1 MQSLIDTLT
10 RAVEHGRVVTDE
22 TERAFFAQ
30 DVFTRDL
37 PAGVVVSPGN
47 TAELAAVVK
56 AATDA
61 GHAVVTRGGGMSYTS
76 GYVPR
81 EEGSVM
87 IDMSRM
93 TRLVELNT
101 EDMYVTVEAGMS
113 WKALFEALEGTG
125 YKTPYWGTLS
135 GMHATVGGGMSQNS
149 VFWGSGR
156 HGTAADSVIGMEV
169 VLADGAVV
177 TTGSAAQ
184 QNAKPFFR
192 HFGPDLTGL
201 FTGDCGALGV
211 KATVTLR
218 LEAVSAGKAY
228 GSYAFEDHA
237 GTAAAMS
244 EIARRGL
251 ATECFGFDPYLQ
263 QQRMKRESLAKDATQ
278 FMGMLKKS
286 GGIGKAVKDGV
297 KVAKAG
303 RRFMDDVKWSFH
315 VLAEG
320 FDTRSAEAKIAEA
333 KAIVARHGGRELPN
347 SIPKLLAS
355 HPFGNVNNMLGPE
368 GERWVPVHG
377 LVAHSDAEATID
389 RIEALYAVHADDME
403 RLDVRTGYLVATV
416 STNCFLIE
424 PVFFWPDELYAM
436 HRHYVESDH
445 LKRLKQHEA
454 NPEARALVTK
464 LKGDLADLFREAGA
478 VHLQVAKAYHYHDG
492 LKEESLALVRA
503 MKKQLDPEGRM
514 NPGALGL

>member
-1 MQSLIDTLT
+1 MQQLIDTLS
-10 RAVEHGRVVTDE
+10 AAIEEGRVITED
-22 TERAFFAQ
+22 TERALLSQ
-30 DVFTRDL
+30 DVFTQSIT
-37 PAGVVVSPGN
+37 AGVVVSPGN

-56 AATDA
+56 AATEA

-76 GYVPR
+76 GYVPT
-81 EEGSVM
+81 EEGTVM

-93 TRLVELNT
+93 ARVLELNT
-101 EDMYVTVEAGMS
+101 EDMFVKVEAGIC
-113 WKALFEALEGTG
+113 WKALHEALEGTG
-125 YKTPYWGTLS
+125 FKTPYWGTLS

-156 HGTAADSVIGMEV
+156 NGTAADSVIGMEI
-169 VLADGAVV
+169 VLADGSVI

-184 QNAKPFFR
+184 LHAKPFFR

-218 LEAVSAGKAY
+218 LEAVQRGRAF
-228 GSYAFEDHA
+228 GSYAFEDYA
-237 GTAAAMS
+237 STAAAMS

-251 ATECFGFDPYLQ
+251 AAECFGFDPYLQ

-278 FMGMLKKS
+278 FMGMLKQS
-286 GGIGKAVKDGV
+286 GGIRKAVKDGV
-297 KVAKAG
+297 KVATAG

-320 FDTRSAEAKIAEA
+320 FDERVAEAQIAECN
-333 KAIVARHGGRELPN
+333 AIVAKRGGRELPN

-377 LVAHSDAEATID
+377 LVAHSDAAATLD
-389 RIEALYAVHADDME
+389 RIEALYAEHADEMD

-424 PVFFWPDELYAM
+424 PVFFWPDALYDM
-436 HRHYVESDH
+436 HRRYVEDDH

-454 NPEARALVTK
+454 NPEAMALVTK
-464 LKGDLADLFREAGA
+464 LKGALGDLFRELGA

-492 LKEESLALVRA
+492 LKDEPLALVKA
-503 MKKQLDPEGRM
+503 MKAQLDPQGRM
-514 NPGALGL
+514 NPGSLGL